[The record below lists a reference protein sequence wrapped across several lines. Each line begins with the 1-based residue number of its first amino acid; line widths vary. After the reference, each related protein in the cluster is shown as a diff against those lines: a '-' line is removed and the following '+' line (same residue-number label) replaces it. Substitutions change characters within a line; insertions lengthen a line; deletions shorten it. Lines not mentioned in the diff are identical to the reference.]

1 MTQRHNPSPANDDLN
16 SLSMPS
22 PGMAPEAP
30 TKEPKTAPPP
40 TKPDTDAP
48 RRDPVAP
55 GRRPDPRENPAPECP
70 PSTCPA
76 P

>member
-1 MTQRHNPSPANDDLN
+1 MTQNVKLTPAASGLD
-16 SLSMPS
+16 SLIMPR
-22 PGMAPEAP
+22 MAPEAP

-48 RRDPVAP
+48 RRAPVEP
-55 GRRPDPRENPAPECP
+55 GRRPDPGENPSPECP
-70 PSTCPA
+70 DSTCPA